1 MAKPL
6 ATLLFEM
13 GADVARLQKDMAA
26 AKGIVDNSFAS
37 MKRAADTVKSA
48 FAAIGVSLSVGA
60 IINFGKSAIN
70 AADDMSKL
78 GQKIGVTTEEVAGL
92 QLAFRL
98 AGAGG
103 GVMETALAK
112 LAKEAE
118 SGNKAF
124 AQLGVQTKNTD
135 GTMRSTSQIL
145 RDVADRFMVMDD
157 GAQKTALAIQLFGR
171 AGAQLIPLLNSGSQS
186 LEEMDEMA
194 RKLGLTISTEAGKQ
208 AELFNDTLELLSLSM
223 DGVARKAIM
232 PLLPALNGIA
242 QGMLTTTTES
252 NALLTA
258 SDALNFV
265 FKVLYSSVIVLFTP
279 LQVLAALF
287 IGVGTSI
294 KSLLSGE
301 FREAGRAFMD
311 MTKTIEDISQ
321 NALTKHQM
329 AWTNLGQATA
339 DSMQVSNMAMDRQRK
354 KLAELNVSFEE
365 NEAVT
370 KKAQA
375 EYEKIAKSIDKA
387 TVAALAEIEAG
398 GKLTDAKKLELDVR
412 AKLDDTTVKLT
423 ASQRKEIEA
432 KLAAAQ
438 AALSDR
444 DAQKAADDA
453 RKALTQTLGKEIEEI
468 EKQLAAQRKANEE
481 AGLSREQI
489 ARLEIQRLRDAA
501 AIAQRNAQL
510 RIESGINDEITEQYQ
525 KQSEGLRQ
533 LADEKEKGIHVESA
547 KQARNAWQEA
557 SEAIQKGLTDAL
569 MRAFE
574 SGKSFMDAFK
584 ETLRNAFKTLVLEP
598 TIRGIFAPVSGAVG
612 GLFSGVANAFT
623 GGGGGGG
630 GGGILGSIGSSIAGS
645 GMLGSGLMYG
655 LAGWGA
661 GGSVLGALGG
671 AGSMISGGI
680 AAGSLGSIAAG
691 IGGVLGALGP
701 IALGIGLLIK
711 GFSRGPKQTT
721 GTGIEGGFLGG
732 DFEGQQYADWMRK
745 GGWFRST
752 KRGTDYNP
760 LAQDLK
766 AQFDEAGAALF
777 AGATEYA
784 KVLGLPIDALKDVN
798 YRVKIALTEDEQA
811 NAAAIEKALEGY
823 RNSLAGAF
831 AEMLEPF
838 QRSGEA
844 LADTLQRLAMLQAF
858 SQDINQLGGIFSRVA
873 TLSVDA
879 KEQLLEFSGGME
891 AFVRQAQG
899 FVANYYSESE
909 RFGIAAS
916 RIREQLSA
924 LGITGDISTR
934 AEFRKL
940 IESTDISTEEGR
952 RQLAALLALSEQF
965 AQVGSYLE
973 QQGITLDELAEAA
986 PQVEILK
993 SILDDAEIQTK
1004 AAQRTADATER
1015 LFDGVTDMGK
1025 LIAAAVA
1032 GSTEAIRRLQEIM
1045 ESGQAAIV
1053 QATRENTRILD
1064 SWDNNGSIA
1073 TTAGEP

>member
-1 MAKPL
+1 MAKPV
-6 ATLLFEM
+6 ATLLIEM
-13 GADVARLQKDMAA
+13 AADVARLRQDMNQ
-26 AKGIVDNSFAS
+26 AKGLVDSSFAS
-37 MKRAADTVKSA
+37 MKSAAGTVKTA

-60 IINFGKSAIN
+60 LTSWVKSAIN
-70 AADDMSKL
+70 AADESSKL
-78 GQKIGVTTEEVAGL
+78 AQKIGVATEEIAGL
-92 QLAFRL
+92 QLAFNL

-103 GVMETALAK
+103 GVMQTSLAK
-112 LAKEAE
+112 LANEADKNN
-118 SGNKAF
+118 SAF
-124 AQLGVQTKNTD
+124 QRLGVQTRNTD
-135 GTMRSTSQIL
+135 GSLRSTSQIL
-145 RDVADRFMVMDD
+145 RDVSDRFAVMDD
-157 GAQKTALAIQLFGR
+157 GAQKTALAINLFGR
-171 AGAQLIPLLNSGSQS
+171 SGADLIPLLNGGSKG
-186 LEEMDEMA
+186 LDEMDAMA
-194 RKLGLTISTEAGKQ
+194 RKLGLTISTETGKQ
-208 AELFNDTLELLSLSM
+208 AELFNDTLELVQTGLKGISTRVAAEMLPSLTNLASAFLGAMTEGDRLKNIADILSF
-223 DGVARKAIM
+223 A
-232 PLLPALNGIA
+232 
-242 QGMLTTTTES
+242 
-252 NALLTA
+252 
-258 SDALNFV
+258 
-265 FKVLYSSVIVLFTP
+265 
-279 LQVLAALF
+279 
-287 IGVGTSI
+287 I
-294 KSLLSGE
+294 KSLFTVFIGLIEVVNTVITAFGALGS
-301 FREAGRAFMD
+301 AFMAITRGD
-311 MTKTIEDISQ
+311 FAAARDIVLDAGKKIGDGWK
-321 NALTKHQM
+321 NAQEVVSK
-329 AWTNLGQATA
+329 AWSDTA
-339 DSMQVSNMAMDRQRK
+339 DSSITNAALIVGSSNRTVIASDEEIKAAKKRQEEYA
-354 KLAELNVSFEE
+354 KLTN
-365 NEAVT
+365 
-370 KKAQA
+370 
-375 EYEKIAKSIDKA
+375 SIDKQIA
-387 TVAALAEIEAG
+387 MVNAEVEAG
-398 GKLTDAKKLELDVR
+398 GKLSEAHKLEIDIR
-412 AKLDDTTVKLT
+412 QKLT
-423 ASQRKEIEA
+423 SGTLILTAAEQKEVEA
-432 KLAAAQ
+432 KLAAYA
-438 AALSDR
+438 AALKDR
-444 DAQKAADDA
+444 DAQKASDDA

-468 EKQLAAQRKANEE
+468 EKQLAAQRKSNEE

-510 RIESGINDEITEQYQ
+510 RIESGINDDITEQYQ
-525 KQSEGLRQ
+525 KQSEGLQ
-533 LADEKEKGIHVESA
+533 KLADEKEKGIHVESA
-547 KQARNAWQEA
+547 KQAAAEWEKTTESIYN
-557 SEAIQKGLTDAL
+557 GLTDAL

-574 SGKSFMDAFK
+574 SGKGFMEAFRQ
-584 ETLRNAFKTLVLEP
+584 TLKNAFKTLVLEP
-598 TIRGIFAPVSGAVG
+598 TIRAIMAPISGAIG
-612 GLFSGVANAFT
+612 GLFGGSPASAAT

-630 GGGILGSIGSSIAGS
+630 LLGNIGSIAGIG
-645 GMLGSGLMYG
+645 GMVGSGLGYG
-655 LAGWGA
+655 LAAYSA
-661 GGSVLGALGG
+661 GGLGLLGTLSG

-777 AGATEYA
+777 AGATEYG

-798 YRVKIALTEDEQA
+798 YRVKIALTEDEKA
-811 NAAAIEKALEGY
+811 NAEAIEKALEGY

-838 QRSGEA
+838 QKSGEA

-873 TLSVDA
+873 TLSIDA

-1073 TTAGEP
+1073 TTPGEP

>member
-1 MAKPL
+1 
-6 ATLLFEM
+6 
-13 GADVARLQKDMAA
+13 
-26 AKGIVDNSFAS
+26 
-37 MKRAADTVKSA
+37 
-48 FAAIGVSLSVGA
+48 
-60 IINFGKSAIN
+60 
-70 AADDMSKL
+70 
-78 GQKIGVTTEEVAGL
+78 
-92 QLAFRL
+92 
-98 AGAGG
+98 
-103 GVMETALAK
+103 
-112 LAKEAE
+112 
-118 SGNKAF
+118 
-124 AQLGVQTKNTD
+124 
-135 GTMRSTSQIL
+135 
-145 RDVADRFMVMDD
+145 
-157 GAQKTALAIQLFGR
+157 
-171 AGAQLIPLLNSGSQS
+171 
-186 LEEMDEMA
+186 
-194 RKLGLTISTEAGKQ
+194 
-208 AELFNDTLELLSLSM
+208 
-223 DGVARKAIM
+223 
-232 PLLPALNGIA
+232 
-242 QGMLTTTTES
+242 
-252 NALLTA
+252 
-258 SDALNFV
+258 
-265 FKVLYSSVIVLFTP
+265 
-279 LQVLAALF
+279 
-287 IGVGTSI
+287 
-294 KSLLSGE
+294 
-301 FREAGRAFMD
+301 
-311 MTKTIEDISQ
+311 
-321 NALTKHQM
+321 
-329 AWTNLGQATA
+329 
-339 DSMQVSNMAMDRQRK
+339 
-354 KLAELNVSFEE
+354 
-365 NEAVT
+365 
-370 KKAQA
+370 
-375 EYEKIAKSIDKA
+375 
-387 TVAALAEIEAG
+387 
-398 GKLTDAKKLELDVR
+398 
-412 AKLDDTTVKLT
+412 
-423 ASQRKEIEA
+423 
-432 KLAAAQ
+432 
-438 AALSDR
+438 
-444 DAQKAADDA
+444 
-453 RKALTQTLGKEIEEI
+453 
-468 EKQLAAQRKANEE
+468 
-481 AGLSREQI
+481 
-489 ARLEIQRLRDAA
+489 
-501 AIAQRNAQL
+501 
-510 RIESGINDEITEQYQ
+510 
-525 KQSEGLRQ
+525 
-533 LADEKEKGIHVESA
+533 
-547 KQARNAWQEA
+547 
-557 SEAIQKGLTDAL
+557 
-569 MRAFE
+569 
-574 SGKSFMDAFK
+574 
-584 ETLRNAFKTLVLEP
+584 
-598 TIRGIFAPVSGAVG
+598 
-612 GLFSGVANAFT
+612 
-623 GGGGGGG
+623 
-630 GGGILGSIGSSIAGS
+630 
-645 GMLGSGLMYG
+645 MYG

-732 DFEGQQYADWMRK
+732 DFEGQQYADWIKK
-745 GGWFRST
+745 GGWFRSS

-777 AGATEYA
+777 AGATEYG

-798 YRVKIALTEDEQA
+798 YRVKIALTEDEKA
-811 NAAAIEKALEGY
+811 NAEAIEKALEGY

-838 QRSGEA
+838 QKSGEA
-844 LADTLQRLAMLQAF
+844 LADTLQRLALLQGF

-873 TLSVDA
+873 TLSVSA

-940 IESTDISTEEGR
+940 IEATDISTEDGR

>member
-1 MAKPL
+1 MAKPV
-6 ATLLFEM
+6 ATLLIEM
-13 GADVARLQKDMAA
+13 AADVARLRQDMNQ
-26 AKGIVDNSFAS
+26 AKGLVDSSFAS
-37 MKRAADTVKSA
+37 MKSAAGTVKTA

-60 IINFGKSAIN
+60 LTSWVKSAIN
-70 AADDMSKL
+70 AADESSKL
-78 GQKIGVTTEEVAGL
+78 AQKIGVATEEVAGL
-92 QLAFRL
+92 QLAFNL

-103 GVMETALAK
+103 NLMQTSLAK
-112 LAKEAE
+112 LANEADKNN
-118 SGNKAF
+118 SAF
-124 AQLGVQTKNTD
+124 QRLGVQTRNTD
-135 GTMRSTSQIL
+135 GSLRSTSQIL
-145 RDVADRFMVMDD
+145 RDVSDRFANMDD
-157 GAQKTALAIQLFGR
+157 GAQKTALAINLFGR
-171 AGAQLIPLLNSGSQS
+171 AGAELIPLLNGGSKG
-186 LEEMDEMA
+186 LDEMDEMA
-194 RKLGLTISTEAGKQ
+194 RKLGLTISTETGKQ
-208 AELFNDTLELLSLSM
+208 AELFNDTLELVQTGL
-223 DGVARKAIM
+223 K
-232 PLLPALNGIA
+232 GIA
-242 QGMLTTTTES
+242 TRVAAEMLPSLTNLASAFLGAMTEGDRLKNIADILS
-252 NALLTA
+252 FA
-258 SDALNFV
+258 
-265 FKVLYSSVIVLFTP
+265 
-279 LQVLAALF
+279 
-287 IGVGTSI
+287 I
-294 KSLLSGE
+294 KSLFTVFIGLIEVVNTVITAFGALGS
-301 FREAGRAFMD
+301 AFMAIARGD
-311 MTKTIEDISQ
+311 FAAARDIVLDAGKKIGDGWK
-321 NALTKHQM
+321 NAQEVVSK
-329 AWTNLGQATA
+329 AWSDTA
-339 DSMQVSNMAMDRQRK
+339 DSSITNAALIVGSSNRTVIASDEEIKAAKKRQEEYA
-354 KLAELNVSFEE
+354 KLTS
-365 NEAVT
+365 
-370 KKAQA
+370 
-375 EYEKIAKSIDKA
+375 SIDKQIA
-387 TVAALAEIEAG
+387 MVNAEVQAG
-398 GKLTDAKKLELDVR
+398 GKLTEAHKLEIDIR
-412 AKLDDTTVKLT
+412 QKLT
-423 ASQRKEIEA
+423 SGTLILTAAEQKEVEA
-432 KLAAAQ
+432 KLAAYA
-438 AALSDR
+438 AALKDR
-444 DAQKAADDA
+444 DAQKASDDA

-468 EKQLAAQRKANEE
+468 EKQLAAQRKSNEE

-510 RIESGINDEITEQYQ
+510 RIESGINDDITEQYQ
-525 KQSEGLRQ
+525 KQSEGLQ
-533 LADEKEKGIHVESA
+533 KLADEKEKGIHVESA
-547 KQARNAWQEA
+547 KQAATEWQKTTE
-557 SEAIQKGLTDAL
+557 SIYNGLTDAL

-574 SGKSFMDAFK
+574 SGKGFMEAFK
-584 ETLRNAFKTLVLEP
+584 QTLKNAFKTLVLEP
-598 TIRGIFAPVSGAVG
+598 TIRAIMGPISGAIG
-612 GLFSGVANAFT
+612 GLFGGSPAGAAT

-630 GGGILGSIGSSIAGS
+630 GGLLGNIGSIAGIG
-645 GMLGSGLMYG
+645 GMVGSGLGYG
-655 LAGWGA
+655 LAAYSA
-661 GGSVLGALGG
+661 GGLGLLGTLSG

-732 DFEGQQYADWMRK
+732 DFEGQQYSEWIKK
-745 GGWFRST
+745 GGWFRSS

-777 AGATEYA
+777 AGATEYG

-798 YRVKIALTEDEQA
+798 YRVRVALTEDEKA
-811 NAAAIEKALEGY
+811 NAEAIEKALEGY

-831 AEMLEPF
+831 TELLEPF
-838 QRSGEA
+838 QKSGEA
-844 LADTLQRLAMLQAF
+844 LADTLERLALLQGF
-858 SQDINQLGGIFSRVA
+858 SQDINVLGGIFSRVA
-873 TLSVDA
+873 TLSVSA

-924 LGITGDISTR
+924 LGITGDVSTR
-934 AEFRKL
+934 ADFRKL

-1073 TTAGEP
+1073 TTPGEP